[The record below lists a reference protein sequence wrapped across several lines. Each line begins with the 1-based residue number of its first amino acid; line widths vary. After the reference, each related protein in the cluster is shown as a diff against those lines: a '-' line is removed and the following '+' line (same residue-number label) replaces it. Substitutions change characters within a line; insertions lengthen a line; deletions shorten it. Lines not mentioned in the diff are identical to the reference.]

1 MKDLW
6 GSNGFSVLLVF
17 KAQFCLWKVYYAPE
31 TGCVPPAKAHDL
43 PLSTQSVLQV
53 FKVSGLDN
61 MVDGTGRD
69 QSTNQ
74 KFMVVWLIIRWAN
87 PIACYLIQ
95 FYHLVGVLGDGFP
108 VGDEKDGL
116 FSVISAVQV
125 LQKLF
130 FRVRPGLG
138 WRTFSRV
145 CRVTKVIW
153 LTYSLATGSH

>member
-1 MKDLW
+1 
-6 GSNGFSVLLVF
+6 
-17 KAQFCLWKVYYAPE
+17 
-31 TGCVPPAKAHDL
+31 
-43 PLSTQSVLQV
+43 
-53 FKVSGLDN
+53 

-145 CRVTKVIW
+145 CRDLANLLPGYW
-153 LTYSLATGSH
+153 QPLTATRSE